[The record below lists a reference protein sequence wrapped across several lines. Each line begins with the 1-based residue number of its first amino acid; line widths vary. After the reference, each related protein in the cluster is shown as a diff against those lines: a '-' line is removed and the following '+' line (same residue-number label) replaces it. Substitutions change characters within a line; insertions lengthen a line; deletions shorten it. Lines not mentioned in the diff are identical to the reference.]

1 MNWGRYFFW
10 RASSALCLMVDG
22 DFSSSAL
29 PLPRFLVAVK
39 NKHVVSLEL
48 YQQNE
53 NVLVGVVG
61 VVPEASAVVGTVG

>member
-1 MNWGRYFFW
+1 
-10 RASSALCLMVDG
+10 MVDG

-29 PLPRFLVAVK
+29 PLPCFLVAVK

-53 NVLVGVVG
+53 NVLVGVVR
-61 VVPEASAVVGTVG
+61 VVLEASVAVGTTG